1 MPPPAGDLDQ
11 VRHERR
17 HPIRPP
23 QPPVGDPSDSAP
35 PYAGGMAKQTRAEK
49 KVARKERWGAR
60 REKWSQ
66 VWQAFQMT
74 RKRDSALVWWML
86 LAFVGVFAV
95 VFAGLML
102 LGVFWPLGLVMGL
115 TLGSMLAM
123 IVFGRRAQR
132 AAYAEAEGQPGA
144 AAWVLN
150 SMRGNWRVTPA
161 VAGNTQLDAVHR
173 VLGRPGVILVA
184 EGSENRVRN
193 LLSQEKKRVSRVV
206 GETPIYD
213 VMVGNG
219 DDQVPLRR
227 LQTHVMKLPSNLTA
241 AQVNTLEKR
250 LQALGGTRAAMP
262 HAPMPKGGKGL
273 SGIQRTIRRR

>member
-1 MPPPAGDLDQ
+1 
-11 VRHERR
+11 
-17 HPIRPP
+17 
-23 QPPVGDPSDSAP
+23 
-35 PYAGGMAKQTRAEK
+35 MAKQTRAEK
-49 KVARKERWGAR
+49 KAARKQRRRER
-60 REKWSQ
+60 REKWTQ
-66 VWQAFQMT
+66 VWEAFKIT

-95 VFAGLML
+95 VFGGLML

-115 TLGSMLAM
+115 SLGAMLAM
-123 IVFGRRAQR
+123 VVFGRRAQR
-132 AAYAEAEGQPGA
+132 SAYAEAEGQRGA

-150 SMRGNWRVTPA
+150 SMRGNWRVTPG

-184 EGSENRVRN
+184 EGSEHRLRN
-193 LLSQEKKRVSRVV
+193 LLSQEKKRVARVV

-213 VMVGNG
+213 IVVGNEA
-219 DDQVPLRR
+219 DQVPLRK
-227 LQTHVMKLPSNLTA
+227 LQTHLMKLPSNLTP
-241 AQVNTLEKR
+241 AQVNALEKR

>member
-1 MPPPAGDLDQ
+1 
-11 VRHERR
+11 
-17 HPIRPP
+17 
-23 QPPVGDPSDSAP
+23 
-35 PYAGGMAKQTRAEK
+35 MAKQTRAEK
-49 KVARKERWGAR
+49 KAARKQRRGER
-60 REKWSQ
+60 REKFSQ
-66 VWQAFQMT
+66 IWQAFKVT

-86 LAFVGVFAV
+86 LAFVGVFAA
-95 VFAGLML
+95 VFAGLTL
-102 LGVFWPLGLVMGL
+102 LGVFWPFGLVMGL
-115 TLGSMLAM
+115 TLGAMLAM

-132 AAYAEAEGQPGA
+132 AAYSEAEGQPGA

-150 SMRGNWRVTPA
+150 NMRGNWRVTPG

-184 EGSENRVRN
+184 EGSEHRVRN

-206 GETPIYD
+206 GDTPIYD
-213 VMVGNG
+213 VMVGTEA
-219 DDQVPLRR
+219 DQVSLHR
-227 LQTHVMKLPSNLTA
+227 LQSHVMKLPANLTA
-241 AQVNTLEKR
+241 AQVNALEKR

>member
-1 MPPPAGDLDQ
+1 
-11 VRHERR
+11 
-17 HPIRPP
+17 
-23 QPPVGDPSDSAP
+23 
-35 PYAGGMAKQTRAEK
+35 MAKQTRAEK
-49 KVARKERWGAR
+49 KAARKQRRTAR
-60 REKWSQ
+60 REKWTQ
-66 VWQAFQMT
+66 VWEAFKIT
-74 RKRDSALVWWML
+74 RKRDKALIWWML

-95 VFAGLML
+95 IFAGLTL
-102 LGVFWPLGLVMGL
+102 LGVFWPFGLVMGL
-115 TLGSMLAM
+115 SLGAMLAM

-132 AAYAEAEGQPGA
+132 AANAEAEGQPGA

-150 SMRGNWRVTPA
+150 TMRGNWRVTPG

-184 EGSENRVRN
+184 EGSEQRVKN

-213 VMVGNG
+213 IMVGNEA
-219 DDQVPLRR
+219 DQVSLRK
-227 LQTHVMKLPSNLTA
+227 LQSRVMKLPPNLTA
-241 AQVNTLEKR
+241 AQVNALEKR
-250 LQALGGTRAAMP
+250 LQALGGSRAAMP